1 MACQEPLPCYLPA
14 MVVAAFNGAG
24 PLTSMNFGVKFA
36 IVADCQTWTAGM
48 FARTLGLHWHVCDPP
63 LRKENP
69 QSLCASRVLC
79 ILRFSHDMILHPKNT
94 PKRTSADILQ
104 IYLSRLGQS
113 LPASAISN
121 LSQSCNQR
129 NIGKKSIHLPIFPRH
144 RQYFPISLQ

>member
-1 MACQEPLPCYLPA
+1 MACQEPLPCHLPA
-14 MVVAAFNGAG
+14 MAVAAFKCAG
-24 PLTSMNFGVKFA
+24 PITSMNWGVKLA
-36 IVADCQTWTAGM
+36 IWTACQTWTAGM
-48 FARTLGLHWHVCDPP
+48 FARTFGLHWHVCQPP
-63 LRKENP
+63 LRKEKALKA
-69 QSLCASRVLC
+69 SASRVLC